1 MAEAVPHLNSTGSIC
16 SIDFLTLFRVP
27 YVLFIKTGRTMKNR
41 ERTEPFFVYCSFD
54 VRGRPLSKAVQWA
67 DPHLLGPRAYFV
79 TVSKPASL
87 TMDSVRLEDAGI
99 YRCRVDFKTSP
110 TRNFAIN
117 LTVIGKFLL
126 LVVSVL
132 VNQKSANCGNNVD
145 KVINC

>member
-1 MAEAVPHLNSTGSIC
+1 
-16 SIDFLTLFRVP
+16 
-27 YVLFIKTGRTMKNR
+27 MKNR

-126 LVVSVL
+126 LFVL
-132 VNQKSANCGNNVD
+132 MLVRKKNVFFKINKLWKQPKKLLITLQQLSIELQLANISSIL
-145 KVINC
+145 INFFSFLFIGF